1 MSEFDRLSEVIR
13 YVEDV
18 DRLTEFYTDVFGLEI
33 AAGDP
38 DHGFVRLD
46 TGDCSLCLHAGR
58 DGDRGEYPATVV
70 FSVDDVDAA
79 REHLLDRDV
88 EMGAVRSPAPGT
100 RACDG
105 RDPEGN
111 PFSIES
117 KTEGGH

>member
-1 MSEFDRLSEVIR
+1 MSEFGRLSEVIR

-18 DRLTEFYTDVFGLEI
+18 DRLTDFYTDAFDLEI

-46 TGDCSLCLHAGR
+46 TGACSLCLHAGR
-58 DGDRGEYPATVV
+58 DGELGEYPATVV

-88 EMGAVRSPAPGT
+88 EMGEIRSPAPGT
-100 RACDG
+100 RVCDG

-117 KTEGGH
+117 SDEGGH